1 DSLMKDPRY
10 TQAQNEKLPPKIGSK
25 LELFDCITCDK
36 CVPVC
41 PNDANFTYVLPT
53 IEIPVIKLR
62 PRAGGGWDRE
72 VGAPLA
78 IKEKH
83 QIATYAD
90 FCNECGNCDV
100 FCPEDG
106 GPYVLKPRF
115 FGSHA
120 EWARLPTHDGFFVE
134 RVAGADRIH
143 GRFGGKE
150 YALSLASGRATYAG
164 EGFLLTFAE
173 AEPEATMS
181 GSATGE
187 VDLTYFHIMNW
198 LRKAVLD
205 RSTLNY
211 VNA

>member
-1 DSLMKDPRY
+1 MKDPRY
-10 TQAQNEKLPPKIGSK
+10 GQAQNDKLPPKIGSR

-41 PNDANFTYVLPT
+41 PNDANFTYVLPK
-53 IEIPVIKLR
+53 IQIPVVKLR
-62 PRAGGGWDRE
+62 PREGGGWDRE
-72 VGAPLA
+72 ESAPLA
-78 IKEKH
+78 IEEKH

-134 RVAGADRIH
+134 PGAGPGRIH
-143 GRFGGKE
+143 GRFNGKE
-150 YALSLASGRATYAG
+150 YTLSLANGRASYAG
-164 EGFLLTFAE
+164 EGFELAFSE
-173 AEPEATMS
+173 SEPEATMS
-181 GSATGE
+181 GTASGE
-187 VDLTYFHIMNW
+187 VDLTYFYIMSW